1 MLVYLYHS
9 LPSYQLLYN
18 NDGLQLKKLHT
29 LFHDD
34 VFLGEPTDNRDI
46 KMKNKTGALENFVV
60 SITDGINK
68 HWTYSN
74 P

>member
-1 MLVYLYHS
+1 MLVYLYQS

-46 KMKNKTGALENFVV
+46 KIQNKTRTLEKFEV
-60 SITDGINK
+60 SITDGFNK
-68 HWTYSN
+68 H
-74 P
+74 